1 MSQIENLQQN
11 GETPCPLCDDPERKC
26 NYKFPSF
33 DDFER
38 YGNFSHVN
46 PPFSDSEEL
55 PQDLLEFI
63 YGDHYNGGAGVKP
76 DHDAHIRREL
86 NKMFENSF
94 KSVFD

>member
-1 MSQIENLQQN
+1 
-11 GETPCPLCDDPERKC
+11 
-26 NYKFPSF
+26 
-33 DDFER
+33 
-38 YGNFSHVN
+38 VN
-46 PPFSDSEEL
+46 PPFSDTEEL